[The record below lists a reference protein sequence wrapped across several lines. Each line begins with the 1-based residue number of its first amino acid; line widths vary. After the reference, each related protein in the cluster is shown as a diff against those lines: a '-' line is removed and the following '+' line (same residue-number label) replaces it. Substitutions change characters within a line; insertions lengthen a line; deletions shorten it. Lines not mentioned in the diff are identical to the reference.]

1 MGVWAGMVFGYGS
14 AMRWILRRL
23 AVNYLWR
30 VEVSLAEL
38 GRCPH
43 GCDDVDAVALP

>member
-1 MGVWAGMVFGYGS
+1 MGRHGVWVWECDEMDPKE
-14 AMRWILRRL
+14 